1 MHNFFNYGVWSE
13 MLNLFYISN
22 GSVSLSIQQ
31 DQHIFSSLCEL
42 KEAVQGM

>member
-13 MLNLFYISN
+13 MLKLFYLSS

-31 DQHIFSSLCEL
+31 DQQIFSSLCE
-42 KEAVQGM
+42 QGM